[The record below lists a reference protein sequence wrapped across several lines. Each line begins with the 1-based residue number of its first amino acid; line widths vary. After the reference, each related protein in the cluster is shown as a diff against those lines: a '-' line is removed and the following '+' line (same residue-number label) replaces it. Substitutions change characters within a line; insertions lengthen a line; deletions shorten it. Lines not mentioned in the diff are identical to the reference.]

1 MVVIYGCSSC
11 DLWFLIRTNTR
22 VMKWSENV
30 KSFGIKHNCNWLDL
44 DKVSLKLAY
53 KNLVCSKLKPILK
66 YFLFYFKEKDFH
78 MDCCKWKIWEV
89 LTARKANSLSLL
101 MLAKKSQCAQR
112 PFVTHIFLSRQHGIQ
127 VATFCHHFLK
137 HIFILQSTDFHF
149 VSFHV
154 VLQITVSHLHCKKEG
169 IKCTRKNKKKIQSCC
184 FDH

>member
-1 MVVIYGCSSC
+1 M
-11 DLWFLIRTNTR
+11 
-22 VMKWSENV
+22 
-30 KSFGIKHNCNWLDL
+30 
-44 DKVSLKLAY
+44 
-53 KNLVCSKLKPILK
+53 
-66 YFLFYFKEKDFH
+66 
-78 MDCCKWKIWEV
+78 

-101 MLAKKSQCAQR
+101 TLAKKSQCAQR

-169 IKCTRKNKKKIQSCC
+169 IKCTRKNKKKSRVVVLIIKSICLFVCLFFMWLLQHTGPQSPGLASVVFIYTTYIQN
-184 FDH
+184 

>member
-1 MVVIYGCSSC
+1 
-11 DLWFLIRTNTR
+11 
-22 VMKWSENV
+22 
-30 KSFGIKHNCNWLDL
+30 
-44 DKVSLKLAY
+44 
-53 KNLVCSKLKPILK
+53 
-66 YFLFYFKEKDFH
+66 

-169 IKCTRKNKKKIQSCC
+169 IKCTRKNKKKSRVVVSIIKLICLFVCFFFMWLLQHTGPQSPVLASVVFIYTTYIQN
-184 FDH
+184 

>member
-1 MVVIYGCSSC
+1 
-11 DLWFLIRTNTR
+11 
-22 VMKWSENV
+22 
-30 KSFGIKHNCNWLDL
+30 
-44 DKVSLKLAY
+44 
-53 KNLVCSKLKPILK
+53 
-66 YFLFYFKEKDFH
+66 

-101 MLAKKSQCAQR
+101 LLAKKSQCAQR

-169 IKCTRKNKKKIQSCC
+169 IKCTRKNKKKSRVVVLIIKSICLFVCLFFFMWLLQHTGPQSPGLASVVFIYTTYIQN
-184 FDH
+184 

>member
-1 MVVIYGCSSC
+1 
-11 DLWFLIRTNTR
+11 
-22 VMKWSENV
+22 
-30 KSFGIKHNCNWLDL
+30 
-44 DKVSLKLAY
+44 
-53 KNLVCSKLKPILK
+53 
-66 YFLFYFKEKDFH
+66 

-101 MLAKKSQCAQR
+101 LLAKKSQCAQR

-169 IKCTRKNKKKIQSCC
+169 IKCTRKNKKKSRVVVSIIKLICLFVCFFSCGYYSIQALITRFGKCGFHIHNIYSKLMWL
-184 FDH
+184 FTFHLRSV

>member
-1 MVVIYGCSSC
+1 
-11 DLWFLIRTNTR
+11 
-22 VMKWSENV
+22 
-30 KSFGIKHNCNWLDL
+30 
-44 DKVSLKLAY
+44 
-53 KNLVCSKLKPILK
+53 
-66 YFLFYFKEKDFH
+66 

-89 LTARKANSLSLL
+89 LTASKANSLSLL

-169 IKCTRKNKKKIQSCC
+169 IKCTRKNKKKSRVVVSIIKLICLFVCFFSCGYYSIQALNHQFWQVWFSYTQHIFKINVTFHFPLEISLDCC
-184 FDH
+184 QAKSLA